1 MNTLVK
7 LLENGILNNDYT
19 QKGVVIMK
27 SSYIINNDSIIN
39 NAYSALPSTD
49 SVVFVPCRPNPLGV
63 YLA

>member
-1 MNTLVK
+1 M
-7 LLENGILNNDYT
+7 NDYT

-27 SSYIINNDSIIN
+27 GSHIMNHDSIIN

>member
-1 MNTLVK
+1 
-7 LLENGILNNDYT
+7 
-19 QKGVVIMK
+19 MK

-39 NAYSALPSTD
+39 NAYSALPFKD

>member
-1 MNTLVK
+1 
-7 LLENGILNNDYT
+7 
-19 QKGVVIMK
+19 MK

-63 YLA
+63 YLAYNSILFLEDRIRCTCRFIFA